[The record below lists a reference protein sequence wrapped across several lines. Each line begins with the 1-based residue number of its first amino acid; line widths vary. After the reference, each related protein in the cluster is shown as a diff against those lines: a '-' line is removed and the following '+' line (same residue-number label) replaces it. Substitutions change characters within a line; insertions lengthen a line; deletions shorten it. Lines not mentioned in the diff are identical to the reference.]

1 MKNKAKCKLCS
12 SIIESFHPG
21 DTVTCKCGEIVVF
34 GGDAMHCRAN
44 DYANFLRIDDNGNEI
59 VVKYVE
65 IKEKENPDNQ
75 PNESQPNIS
84 RDELIQE
91 VERLIEGD
99 EELLAKGLNDH
110 VRLFDVLRYI
120 IRLVNILKRE

>member
-1 MKNKAKCKLCS
+1 
-12 SIIESFHPG
+12 
-21 DTVTCKCGEIVVF
+21 
-34 GGDAMHCRAN
+34 MHCRAN